1 MKGTTLGGLAVCSL
15 IFLSANVAIASTPA
29 PWTPPMHGARAP
41 RANEIRFETQRHHL
55 PGDEISLGADY
66 YPPAP
71 DTAPA
76 EAPDVGRAPVYVPVE
91 AAATETPS
99 RGPRIIYVGKET
111 ERQKHGLTPQISP
124 RARRPARKCFTATP
138 GARAPYPAT
147 ISSRANLRSDAA

>member
-1 MKGTTLGGLAVCSL
+1 MKGTTLGRLAVCSL

-111 ERQKHGLTPQISP
+111 ERQKHGLTPQIIYGDLPS
-124 RARRPARKCFTATP
+124 RPATGPEVLYGDTGR
-138 GARAPYPAT
+138 
-147 ISSRANLRSDAA
+147 